1 MMDMNWVLTSAG
13 GILFSVTAM
22 ALVVSWFVWNRRAFV
37 GGSLLF
43 LLLMGVAGYALV
55 AGLEATFVALRWKIL
70 WSTLEYIG
78 SGSVATLFLMFAAR
92 YSGYDRWMH
101 GWLRV
106 AVWSVPSAAF
116 VLVATNALH
125 HLVWHGFLPGPAGS
139 NAVIYI
145 HGPGFYA
152 IIAALYTYVLVAC
165 ALLLRSVARPVVIRY
180 RQSVMLLLGTLFPLA
195 GGILYAFGVSP
206 IEGLNLIPI
215 SFFFTVIVFFVGIGP
230 FRVFDLVPVARDT
243 LVEGMPDA
251 VLVLDTKWRIIDL
264 NPAARRLLDLDSS
277 VIGRSIGEIP
287 AVWDQIRGYCHGG
300 DGGQIEFALMETP
313 LCYID
318 VRVSPL
324 SGPDRRPSGYLI
336 MIHDI
341 TKRHVAEAELQRT
354 NERFESQIE
363 EIEALQVELRKQAIS
378 DALTGLFNRRRL
390 DEVLP
395 RELKRAQHDGG
406 ILSVILFDIDHF
418 KQVNDRYGHETGDRL
433 LQALAHLL
441 RERTRPGDIACRYG
455 GDEFLLVLPD
465 TPLDAAA
472 ARANE
477 IRVAFSR
484 LSPRVLPGG
493 GSGEAVS
500 LSAGIAACP
509 NHALTE
515 DAVIRSVDG
524 AMYAAKEA
532 GRNRVRVADVKDA
545 TR

>member
-1 MMDMNWVLTSAG
+1 MMGMDWVITSAG

-22 ALVVSWFVWNRRAFV
+22 ALVVSWFVWNRRAFA

-43 LLLMGVAGYALV
+43 LLLLTVAGYALV
-55 AGLEATFVALRWKIL
+55 AGLEATSVALRWKIL

-78 SGSVATLFLMFAAR
+78 SGSTATLFLMFASR
-92 YSGYDRWMH
+92 YSGYDRWIH

-116 VLVATNALH
+116 VLVATNAFH
-125 HLVWHGFLPGPAGS
+125 HWVWRGFLSGPAGS
-139 NAVIYI
+139 NAVIYL

-152 IIAALYTYVLVAC
+152 IIAVLYAYVIAAC
-165 ALLLRSVARPVVIRY
+165 ALLLRSVTQPVVIRHK
-180 RQSVMLLLGTLFPLA
+180 QSVMLLLGTLFPLA
-195 GGILYAFGVSP
+195 GGILYAFGISP
-206 IEGLNLIPI
+206 IEGLNLVPI
-215 SFFFTVIVFFVGIGP
+215 SFFFTGIVLFVGVGP
-230 FRVFDLVPVARDT
+230 FRVFDLVPIARDA

-264 NPAARRLLDLDSS
+264 NPAVRRLLDLDSS
-277 VIGRSIGEIP
+277 AIGCSIEEIP
-287 AVWDQIRGYCHGG
+287 AVWDRIRGYCHSGNGG
-300 DGGQIEFALMETP
+300 RIEFALMETP

-324 SGPDRRPSGYLI
+324 SDPNRRPSGYLI

-341 TKRHVAEAELQRT
+341 TKRHVVEAELQRV
-354 NERFESQIE
+354 NRRLESQIKK
-363 EIEALQVELRKQAIS
+363 IEALQVELREQASS

-395 RELKRAQHDGG
+395 RELKRAEHDGG
-406 ILSVILFDIDHF
+406 TVSVILFDIDYF
-418 KQVNDRYGHETGDRL
+418 KQVNDRYGHEAGDRL

-441 RERTRPGDIACRYG
+441 RERTRPGDIACRHG
-455 GDEFLLVLPD
+455 GDEFLLVLPE
-465 TPLDAAA
+465 TPLDAAE
-472 ARANE
+472 ARADE

-484 LSPRVLPGG
+484 LSPHVVPGG
-493 GSGEAVS
+493 DNGEEVS
-500 LSAGIAACP
+500 LSAGVAACP

-515 DAVIRSVDG
+515 DAVIRSADE

-532 GRNRVRVADVKDA
+532 GRNRVYVADVKDA

>member
-180 RQSVMLLLGTLFPLA
+180 RQSAMLLLGTLFPLA

-277 VIGRSIGEIP
+277 VIGRSIEEIP
-287 AVWDQIRGYCHGG
+287 AVWDRIRGYCHGG
-300 DGGQIEFALMETP
+300 DGGRVEFALTEPP

-324 SGPDRRPSGYLI
+324 SRPDRQPSGYLI

-341 TKRHVAEAELQRT
+341 TKRHVAEAELQRA

-390 DEVLP
+390 DEALP

-493 GSGEAVS
+493 DSGETVS
-500 LSAGIAACP
+500 LSGGVAACP
-509 NHALTE
+509 NHGLTE
-515 DAVIRSVDG
+515 DALIRSVDG

-532 GRNRVRVADVKDA
+532 GRNRVHVAA
-545 TR
+545 L

>member
-1 MMDMNWVLTSAG
+1 MTDMDWMLTLAG

-22 ALVVSWFVWNRRAFV
+22 ALVVSWFMWNRRAFA

-43 LLLMGVAGYALV
+43 LLLMAVAGYALV
-55 AGLEATFVALRWKIL
+55 AGLEATFVTLRWKIL

-78 SGSVATLFLMFAAR
+78 SGSVATLFLMFVAR
-92 YSGYDRWMH
+92 YSGYDRWAH

-116 VLVATNALH
+116 VLVVTNALH
-125 HLVWHGFLPGPAGS
+125 HWVWRGFMPGPAGS

-152 IIAALYTYVLVAC
+152 IIAALYTYVIVAC
-165 ALLLRSVARPVVIRY
+165 ALLLRSVTQPVVIRHK
-180 RQSVMLLLGTLFPLA
+180 QSAMLLFGTLFPLA
-195 GGILYAFGVSP
+195 GGILYALGISP

-215 SFFFTVIVFFVGIGP
+215 SFFFTGIVLFVGVGP
-230 FRVFDLVPVARDT
+230 FRVLHLVPVARDT

-251 VLVLDTKWRIIDL
+251 VFVLDTKWRLIDL
-264 NPAARRLLDLDSS
+264 NPAARRLLDLDGS
-277 VIGRSIGEIP
+277 VIGRSIEEIP
-287 AVWDQIRGYCHGG
+287 AVWDRIRGYCHGG
-300 DGGQIEFALMETP
+300 DGGRVEFALTEAP
-313 LCYID
+313 LCYVDI
-318 VRVSPL
+318 RVSPL

-336 MIHDI
+336 TIHDI
-341 TKRHVAEAELQRT
+341 TKRHVAEAELQRA
-354 NERFESQIE
+354 NQRLESQIE
-363 EIEALQVELRKQAIS
+363 KVEALQVELREQASS
-378 DALTGLFNRRRL
+378 DVLTGLFNRRRL

-406 ILSVILFDIDHF
+406 VVSVILFDIDHF

-433 LQALAHLL
+433 IQALAQLL

-455 GDEFLLVLPD
+455 GDEFLLVLPE

-472 ARANE
+472 ARADE
-477 IRVAFSR
+477 IRVAFSC
-484 LSPRVLPGG
+484 LSPRVVPEG
-493 GSGEAVS
+493 GSGETVS
-500 LSAGIAACP
+500 LSAGVAACP

-515 DAVIRSVDG
+515 DAVIKSADE

-532 GRNRVRVADVKDA
+532 GRNRVHVAA
-545 TR
+545 L

>member
-1 MMDMNWVLTSAG
+1 MTDMNWVLTLPG
-13 GILFSVTAM
+13 GILFSVTTM
-22 ALVVSWFVWNRRAFV
+22 ALVVSWFVWNRRAFA

-78 SGSVATLFLMFAAR
+78 SGAVATLFLMFAAR

-125 HLVWHGFLPGPAGS
+125 HLVWHGFLSGPAGS

-152 IIAALYTYVLVAC
+152 IIAALYTYVLAAC
-165 ALLLRSVARPVVIRY
+165 ALLLRSVTRPVVIRY
-180 RQSVMLLLGTLFPLA
+180 RQSAMLLLGTLFPLA
-195 GGILYAFGVSP
+195 GGILYALDISP

-215 SFFFTVIVFFVGIGP
+215 SFFFTGIVLFVGVGP
-230 FRVFDLVPVARDT
+230 FRVLHLVPVARDT

-251 VLVLDTKWRIIDL
+251 VFVLDTKWRLIDL
-264 NPAARRLLDLDSS
+264 NPAARRLLDLDGS
-277 VIGRSIGEIP
+277 VIGRSIEEIP
-287 AVWDQIRGYCHGG
+287 AVWDRIRGYCHGG
-300 DGGQIEFALMETP
+300 DGGRVEFALTEAP
-313 LCYID
+313 LCYVDI
-318 VRVSPL
+318 RVSPL

-336 MIHDI
+336 TIHDI
-341 TKRHVAEAELQRT
+341 TKRHVAEAELQRA
-354 NERFESQIE
+354 NQRLESQIE
-363 EIEALQVELRKQAIS
+363 KVEALQVELREQASS
-378 DALTGLFNRRRL
+378 DVLTGLFNRRRL

-406 ILSVILFDIDHF
+406 VVSVILFDIDHF

-433 LQALAHLL
+433 IQALAQLL

-455 GDEFLLVLPD
+455 GDEFLLVLPE

-472 ARANE
+472 ARADE
-477 IRVAFSR
+477 IRVAFSC
-484 LSPRVLPGG
+484 LSPRVVPEG
-493 GSGEAVS
+493 GSGETVS
-500 LSAGIAACP
+500 LSAGVAACP

-515 DAVIRSVDG
+515 DAVIKSADE

-532 GRNRVRVADVKDA
+532 GRNRVHVAA
-545 TR
+545 L

>member
-1 MMDMNWVLTSAG
+1 MTDMDWVLTLPG

-37 GGSLLF
+37 GGPLLS

-55 AGLEATFVALRWKIL
+55 AGLEATFVTLRWKIL

-180 RQSVMLLLGTLFPLA
+180 RQSAMLLLGTLFPLA

-251 VLVLDTKWRIIDL
+251 VLVLDTEWRLIDL
-264 NPAARRLLDLDSS
+264 NPAVRRLLNLDSS
-277 VIGRSIGEIP
+277 AIGRNIEEIP
-287 AVWDQIRGYCHGG
+287 AVWDRIRGYCHGG
-300 DGGQIEFALMETP
+300 DGGRVEFALTETP
-313 LCYID
+313 LCYVD

-341 TKRHVAEAELQRT
+341 TKRHVAEAELQRA
-354 NERFESQIE
+354 NQRLESQIE
-363 EIEALQVELRKQAIS
+363 KIEVLRVELRKQAIS

-406 ILSVILFDIDHF
+406 VVSVILFDIDHF

-455 GDEFLLVLPD
+455 GDEFLLVLPE

-472 ARANE
+472 ARADE
-477 IRVAFSR
+477 IRVAFSG
-484 LSPRVLPGG
+484 LSPRVVPGG

-515 DAVIRSVDG
+515 DAVIRSVDE

-532 GRNRVRVADVKDA
+532 GRNRVHVADGKDA